1 MICCQSCPQLIC
13 RNQFK
18 ARPVNAKI
26 LNNSGI
32 GVKKVAPKP
41 PTEPEAFALS
51 TGIQKK
57 KESEKEQYEFHAN
70 PVNKKILEGPVVWF
84 GLCVCLT
91 QWHSVS
97 LEATAYV
104 NPTRREVTPLKIYI
118 HFRKHMITIQFSS
131 IFN

>member
-1 MICCQSCPQLIC
+1 MNFMSRRGLDFEAEQRGLKQGSFCSFMPQCQSVTCIL
-13 RNQFK
+13 K
-18 ARPVNAKI
+18 AASI
-26 LNNSGI
+26 ELNIFVMGFDIFSS
-32 GVKKVAPKP
+32 
-41 PTEPEAFALS
+41 L
-51 TGIQKK
+51 
-57 KESEKEQYEFHAN
+57 
-70 PVNKKILEGPVVWF
+70 
-84 GLCVCLT
+84 LT